1 MKELQ
6 LDEGV
11 TLRLSIPTD
20 LPGLLKVCLQT
31 ANAGK
36 GATHLHNLH
45 DLVGEIYVAP
55 YVLHEPNFAFTLKE
69 SEKVVG
75 YVLGVLDTGRF
86 ESRLE
91 AEYWPATKVKY
102 AAITEGLT
110 PHDLSL
116 VEELGRQGF
125 SPTEL
130 ITNYPS
136 HLHIDIIESHQGLGY
151 GKIMILHLLKALQDA
166 GSSGVH
172 LHMSASNDRANGF
185 YKKLGFVEVHANAR
199 KIIMGLVF

>member
-1 MKELQ
+1 MELQ

-11 TLRLSIPTD
+11 KLRPSTPTD

-31 ANAGK
+31 ANGGK

-55 YVLHEPNFAFTLKE
+55 YVLHEPNFAFTLKA

-86 ESRLE
+86 EIKLDT
-91 AEYWPATKVKY
+91 EYWPATKAKY
-102 AAITEGLT
+102 SAITQDLT

-116 VEELGRQGF
+116 IGELGRQGF
-125 SPTEL
+125 SSPEL
-130 ITNYPS
+130 ITAYPS
-136 HLHIDIIESHQGLGY
+136 HLHIDIIEAYQGFGY
-151 GKIMILHLLKALQDA
+151 GKIMILHLLKELQDA

-172 LHMSASNDRANGF
+172 LHMAASNDRANGF
-185 YKKLGFVEVHANAR
+185 YKKLGFVEVHANASE
-199 KIIMGLVF
+199 IIMGLVF